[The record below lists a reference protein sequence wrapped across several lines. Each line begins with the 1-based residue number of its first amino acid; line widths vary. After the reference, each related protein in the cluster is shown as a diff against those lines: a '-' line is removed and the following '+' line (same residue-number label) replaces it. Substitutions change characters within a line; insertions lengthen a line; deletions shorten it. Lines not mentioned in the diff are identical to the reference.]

1 MFYVRKL
8 SKKSNLFKIRD
19 VSLNKVEA
27 DVLKQEL
34 GTSRN
39 TLSFWKCDDISDL
52 SDTMK
57 AIILSTTSIETSQFI
72 IVDDELLNKYGIA
85 IDDTEL
91 GATGYKGFEKLHVN
105 FCNLDYE
112 KIGKLLN
119 MIREVS
125 EDKARIPELKREQ
138 VKKYIIEA
146 REMGLL
152 DEEAIRPELRDA
164 IDRYCPLSN

>member
-1 MFYVRKL
+1 
-8 SKKSNLFKIRD
+8 
-19 VSLNKVEA
+19 
-27 DVLKQEL
+27 
-34 GTSRN
+34 
-39 TLSFWKCDDISDL
+39 
-52 SDTMK
+52 
-57 AIILSTTSIETSQFI
+57 
-72 IVDDELLNKYGIA
+72 
-85 IDDTEL
+85 
-91 GATGYKGFEKLHVN
+91 
-105 FCNLDYE
+105 
-112 KIGKLLN
+112 

>member
-1 MFYVRKL
+1 
-8 SKKSNLFKIRD
+8 
-19 VSLNKVEA
+19 
-27 DVLKQEL
+27 
-34 GTSRN
+34 
-39 TLSFWKCDDISDL
+39 
-52 SDTMK
+52 MK
-57 AIILSTTSIETSQFI
+57 
-72 IVDDELLNKYGIA
+72 
-85 IDDTEL
+85 
-91 GATGYKGFEKLHVN
+91 FEKLRVN

-125 EDKARIPELKREQ
+125 EDKALIPELKREQ